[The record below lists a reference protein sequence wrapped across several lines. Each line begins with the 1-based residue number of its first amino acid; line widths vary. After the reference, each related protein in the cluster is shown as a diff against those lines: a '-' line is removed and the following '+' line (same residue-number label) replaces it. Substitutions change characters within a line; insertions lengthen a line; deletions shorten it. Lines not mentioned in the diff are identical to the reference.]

1 MYMVYYC
8 VTDFWLFVF
17 TALYALGKCYNNQY
31 KYMDAI
37 RLLKESLSI
46 YQKYVSANNVRVTD
60 SKCCV

>member
-17 TALYALGKCYNNQY
+17 TALYALGKCYFYQD
-31 KYMDAI
+31 KSMDAI

-46 YQKYVSANNVRVTD
+46 YQKYVSANDVHVTD